1 MLTGTVTYIDDKYR
15 KMFRGKKN
23 MRHIFYVEII
33 LSVLFW
39 LSSRKKEPKTA
50 FEKFRLCGGDLGRCP
65 KSPQAFEKACAKL
78 S

>member
-15 KMFRGKKN
+15 KMFREKKN

-39 LSSRKKEPKTA
+39 LSSRKKEPKN
-50 FEKFRLCGGDLGRCP
+50 GV
-65 KSPQAFEKACAKL
+65 
-78 S
+78 